1 MTRFRLADL
10 DASLARR
17 GSAGLDRS
25 GYVCIAAGKAAAP
38 MAKAAA
44 SVLKNRL
51 RAGLLAAPAAEAF
64 GSFDAIASGHPVP
77 DAGSERAGR
86 RALEMA
92 ASLRPDETLLVLLSG
107 GASALLAVPAEGL
120 SLDDKQRATMQLLH
134 AGADIH
140 ALNTVRKHLS
150 AIKGGWL
157 ASRSAGP
164 VRTFVISDVVGDDVS
179 VIGSGPTVPDPST
192 FADARQLLD
201 RYGGAAAYPADVVAR
216 LERGVLGELPETPK
230 PVYPRLVRTDITV
243 IGSRR
248 DAMLGAQGRALGL
261 GYEVVRID
269 DPVIGEA
276 RVSGVAHVRAALAAA
291 EDRPRPLCIVSSG
304 ETTVNVTGHGK
315 GGRNQEFALASAEA
329 LAHVGALA
337 ALASLGTDGI
347 DGPTDAAGAI
357 VDSTTGERARAAG
370 LMPDRFLADNNAYA
384 FFDAMGDLIH
394 TGPTGTNVG
403 DLQVILLA

>member
-1 MTRFRLADL
+1 
-10 DASLARR
+10 
-17 GSAGLDRS
+17 
-25 GYVCIAAGKAAAP
+25 
-38 MAKAAA
+38 
-44 SVLKNRL
+44 
-51 RAGLLAAPAAEAF
+51 
-64 GSFDAIASGHPVP
+64 
-77 DAGSERAGR
+77 
-86 RALEMA
+86 
-92 ASLRPDETLLVLLSG
+92 
-107 GASALLAVPAEGL
+107 
-120 SLDDKQRATMQLLH
+120 
-134 AGADIH
+134 
-140 ALNTVRKHLS
+140 
-150 AIKGGWL
+150 
-157 ASRSAGP
+157 
-164 VRTFVISDVVGDDVS
+164 VVGDDVS